1 MKHEEIRAAIRQI
14 SLGWVRTYSDITPHA
29 CAVVGRVQ
37 NQEPDGWH
45 RVVYGDGAVKNER
58 QRVLLLKEGVKFT
71 GEGRVDLAASR
82 QPTGRA

>member
-14 SLGWVRTYSDITPHA
+14 SPGSVRTYSDITPDA

-45 RVVYGDGAVKNER
+45 RVVYGDGTVKTER
-58 QRVLLLKEGVKFT
+58 QRMLLMKDGVKFT
-71 GEGRVDLAASR
+71 ADGRVDLAAHR
-82 QPTGRA
+82 QPTNRA